1 MDQWTKWVSGRP
13 FWKDKTEEYAGM
25 AVHALR
31 KRVLGGGKFAEMEKS
46 GAKESSVAEALFG
59 PSEVKR
65 RVMSLYD
72 RWVALGG
79 GVEKPNDEATV
90 APEAAPEEGT
100 AAPAPAPAAPEEGA
114 AAAATEG
121 EAAAPVEGEA
131 AAAPAAE
138 LPVEPEVEPEPE
150 PEAEPDGSRL
160 TLANIKYVF
169 TSLRKLPSG
178 ELWGEMCDKLEDLP
192 AGQKTLG
199 PDEFYLAAKAE
210 MDASSAAAK
219 TAAAAETAA
228 AEAEAGEEPAAAAE
242 GEEGAGDDDDD
253 EKKKAKKKAEEDAAD
268 AGWKAALVLLENRV
282 RGLEQEAATAA
293 RAEEAVLRE
302 LFLLFDKDDSG
313 ALSVSELAEA
323 MNKAGVSLVQS
334 DSFIPARL

>member
-1 MDQWTKWVSGRP
+1 MIGRP

-31 KRVLGGGKFAEMEKS
+31 KRVLEGGKFAEMEKS

-79 GVEKPNDEATV
+79 GVEKPNDEASA

-100 AAPAPAPAAPEEGA
+100 AAPAPAAPEEGA

-121 EAAAPVEGEA
+121 EAAA
-131 AAAPAAE
+131 APAA
-138 LPVEPEVEPEPE
+138 EPE

-160 TLANIKYVF
+160 TLANIKHVLAG
-169 TSLRKLPSG
+169 LRKLPNG
-178 ELWGEMCDKLEDLP
+178 ELWGEMCDKLEELP

-210 MDASSAAAK
+210 MDASAAAAK
-219 TAAAAETAA
+219 T
-228 AEAEAGEEPAAAAE
+228 AAE
-242 GEEGAGDDDDD
+242 GEEGAGGSDDDDD

-323 MNKAGVSLVQS
+323 MNKAGGFSLASKHSLVFNRSTQYKAAS
-334 DSFIPARL
+334 LWCTGTRALYGRSVAYLYFQWSLLYQWTERPPRL